1 MKYVIIGKIGPRWGD
16 DPEKRVAAVH
26 EKLDALNITLE
37 TVYYTQGAYD
47 FMEVVEAAPDAMLA
61 LSLWYKTKGYGEL
74 TSMPAFS
81 MDAVTAAMKH

>member
-16 DPEKRVAAVH
+16 DPARRVDQVH
-26 EKLDALNITLE
+26 KKLDALKVKLE

-47 FMEVVEAAPDAMLA
+47 FMEVVEAEPEAMLA

-81 MDAVTAAMKH
+81 MEEVTNALTT